1 MKFNDLDI
9 VPELKAA
16 IETLGFEEC
25 TPIQA
30 AVIPL
35 VKDGKDISGLAQT
48 GTGKT
53 GAFLIPLMHRWMK
66 SEAFYKN
73 PEAEGLEIPKD
84 VLPNWK
90 KYQFCLILV
99 PTRELAD
106 QVYET
111 FNKLTGDTNLKGTCV
126 YGGVDIEQQKKKL
139 KDGVDFLIAT
149 PGRLIDLYKSHCVDL
164 KQVRAIVFDEA
175 DRMFDMGFKDDMVYL
190 LSRMPDD
197 RQFLVFSATLN
208 FDVLTVAYQSGAD
221 PIEIHI
227 DKDNIT
233 AENINHSIFHV
244 GTTEKGQYL
253 LSLLKRE
260 SPRQTIIFSNFRH
273 NIEKLVTFLNRNG
286 QPAMGISSLLTQPQ
300 RNRVMEQFKAENSKN
315 ILVATD
321 VAARGLDV
329 KGVDLVVN
337 YELPDDAENY
347 VHRIGRTGRAGAS
360 GKAYSFVSDMD
371 LASLE
376 RVEAYLKAKV
386 TAEWLDD
393 ADLIKEFEGFPTIQP
408 RREGNYKKDFRDNK
422 SSGDRKDFKRN
433 DERRP
438 RGTHDKKNAYDK
450 NGKSS
455 YDPTKSP
462 AKKQPGQSL
471 NGKKPFKKSNTHKKF
486 QQKSKTT
493 KSKYNS
499 KFVPTKKPSAVTSLL
514 KKLIFWK

>member
-9 VPELKAA
+9 VPELKTA
-16 IETLGFEEC
+16 IERLGFESC

-30 AVIPL
+30 AVLPL

-53 GAFLIPLMHRWMK
+53 GAFLIPLLHRWIK

-73 PEAEGLEIPKD
+73 TEAENTEAPKD

-90 KYQFCLILV
+90 KYQFCLVLV

-106 QVYET
+106 QVYDT
-111 FNKLTGDTNLKGTCV
+111 FNKLKGDTNLKGTCV

-149 PGRLIDLYKSHCVDL
+149 PGRLIDLYKSHCIDL

-175 DRMFDMGFKDDMVYL
+175 DRMFDMGFKDDMIYL
-190 LSRMPDD
+190 LKRMPED

-208 FDVLTVAYQSGAD
+208 FDVLTVAYQSGAN
-221 PIEIHI
+221 PIEVHI

-233 AENINHSIFHV
+233 ADNINHALFHV
-244 GTTEKGQYL
+244 GTDEKGQYL

-260 SPRQTIIFSNFRH
+260 SPKQTIIFSNFRH

-286 QPAMGISSLLTQPQ
+286 LPAMGISSLLTQPQ

-360 GKAYSFVSDMD
+360 GKAYSFVSDLD

-376 RVEAYLKAKV
+376 RIESYLKAKV
-386 TAEWLDD
+386 STEWLDD
-393 ADLIKEFEGFPTIQP
+393 ADLVKEFEGFPSIQP
-408 RREGNYKKDFRDNK
+408 RRDGGYKKDFRDNK
-422 SSGDRKDFKRN
+422 SRGNKKEFNKNNSKNKR
-433 DERRP
+433 
-438 RGTHDKKNAYDK
+438 G
-450 NGKSS
+450 GKSRGYDNKKS
-455 YDPTKSP
+455 GYDPAKSGTGKHP
-462 AKKQPGQSL
+462 AQNA

-486 QQKSKTT
+486 QQKPRPN
-493 KSKYNS
+493 KSGYKPRNTP
-499 KFVPTKKPSAVTSLL
+499 VKKPSAVASLL
-514 KKLIFWK
+514 KKLVFWK